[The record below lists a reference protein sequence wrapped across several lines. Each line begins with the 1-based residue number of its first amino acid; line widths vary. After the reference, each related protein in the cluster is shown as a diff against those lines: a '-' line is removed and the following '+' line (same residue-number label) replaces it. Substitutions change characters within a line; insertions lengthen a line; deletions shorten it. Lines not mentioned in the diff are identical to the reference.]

1 MLANRLGMKG
11 MEMEIVAWKAKMFDL
26 NRKVECLGHKEKALR
41 NIHDRNLR
49 ITEMSPRIEP
59 LENECPAEW
68 SPQKKDI
75 DNSSVD
81 MRGKYVRRFRFSSTG
96 VYGKEP
102 WPRRTTVWEKV

>member
-11 MEMEIVAWKAKMFDL
+11 MEMEIIEWKAKMLDL
-26 NRKVECLGHKEKALR
+26 NRKVECLGHKEKVLR
-41 NIHDRNLR
+41 NIHDQNLR
-49 ITEMSPRIEP
+49 ITEMASCIEP
-59 LENECPAEW
+59 LKNECTAEW

-75 DNSSVD
+75 GNGSVD
-81 MRGKYVRRFRFSSTG
+81 MRGKYVRRSRFSSTG